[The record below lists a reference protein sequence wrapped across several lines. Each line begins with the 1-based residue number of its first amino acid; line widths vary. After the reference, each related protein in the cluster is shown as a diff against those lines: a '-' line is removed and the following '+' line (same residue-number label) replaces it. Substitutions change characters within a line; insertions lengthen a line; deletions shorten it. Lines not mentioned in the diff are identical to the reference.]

1 MRSHR
6 ARPRSGWLGLSL
18 LAAACSAD
26 DGKPSGPTIIV
37 VGGDAGTAADS
48 ASGADAGKKALAADC
63 TSDSDCE
70 SGICFK
76 GGKSS
81 WCSAHCTA
89 ANAAQVCTGIFNGD
103 CNQQGYCRRPN

>member
-1 MRSHR
+1 M
-6 ARPRSGWLGLSL
+6 AGFYAVT
-18 LAAACSAD
+18 LAMTGCSAD
-26 DGKPSGPTIIV
+26 DGKPSGPTIV
-37 VGGDAGTAADS
+37 VVNADS
-48 ASGADAGKKALAADC
+48 GTGDGGPAAVDAGKKPLAADC
-63 TSDSDCE
+63 TADGDCE

-76 GGKSS
+76 GGKSA